1 MVHETLAATHAVVT
15 LDVAL
20 PEPFWGWFVT
30 MNMWAK
36 SVGTGL
42 IFMLFLLMKKN
53 ASELSGVRTRTI
65 IVSFIMMNVFLLFTL
80 ADLHQPFRMWHIF
93 FYPHWTS
100 AITVGAWMATLFVGL
115 EFLMAAA
122 MIRKENC
129 IFTKDATGFFDKMLF
144 WVTLLAI
151 PVTLYTAGIMAESTA
166 RELWQM
172 PTESV
177 QMILAATLS
186 GSAAIILLGGSK
198 LSDESKRFF
207 GAILGLSAL
216 MAFIIYMS
224 EYIFGAMKAEEAAA
238 ILNYVKGD
246 GEYATMFWIGQW
258 VAYILPMLLV
268 ALSRVSNSNAMLN
281 LASILAIVG
290 LWVVKHVWLIIPQL
304 LPLS

>member
-1 MVHETLAATHAVVT
+1 MVHETLAATNAVVT

-20 PEPFWGWFVT
+20 PEVFWGWYVT

-36 SVGTGL
+36 SIGTGV
-42 IFMLFLLMKKN
+42 IFMLFLLLRKN
-53 ASELSGVRTRTI
+53 PSEAKGLRLSTA
-65 IVSFIMMNVFLLFTL
+65 IVAFIFINIFLLFTL

-93 FYPHWTS
+93 VYSHMTS
-100 AITVGAWMATLFVGL
+100 AIAVGSWMASIFLGLLTLL
-115 EFLMAAA
+115 IFL
-122 MIRKENC
+122 
-129 IFTKDATGFFDKMLF
+129 GFKKSEGAYDKVLF
-144 WVTLLAI
+144 WTTLLAI
-151 PVTLYTAGIMAESTA
+151 PVTLYTAGIMAEATA

-186 GSAAIILLGGSK
+186 GSAAFILIGGSK
-198 LSDESKRFF
+198 LSEESQKFF

-224 EYIFGAMKAEEAAA
+224 EYIFGAMKAEEVAV
-238 ILNYVKGD
+238 ILGYVKGD

-258 VAYILPMLLV
+258 VAYILPMLFV
-268 ALSRVSNSNAMLN
+268 ALSRASGSSSILK
-281 LASILAIVG
+281 LAAILAIVG
-290 LWVVKHVWLIIPQL
+290 LWVVKHVWLVIPQL

>member
-1 MVHETLAATHAVVT
+1 MVHDTLAATHAVVT

-20 PEPFWGWFVT
+20 PDIFWGWFVT

-36 SVGTGL
+36 SIGTGL
-42 IFMLFLLMKKN
+42 VFMLFLLLRKN
-53 ASELSGVRTRTI
+53 PSEMTGLRTPTLI
-65 IVSFIMMNVFLLFTL
+65 ISFIMMNVFLLFTL

-115 EFLMAAA
+115 EFVMIAV
-122 MIRKENC
+122 MIRKEKC
-129 IFTKDATGFFDKMLF
+129 LLTKEPTAFFDKTLL

-151 PVTLYTAGIMAESTA
+151 PVTLYTAAIMAESTA

-186 GSAAIILLGGSK
+186 GSAAIILIGGSK
-198 LSDESKRFF
+198 LSDETNKFF

-216 MAFIIYMS
+216 MAFIVYMS
-224 EYIFGAMKAEEAAA
+224 EYIFGAMKAEEVAA
-238 ILNYVKGD
+238 ILDYVKGD

-258 VAYILPMLLV
+258 VAYIIPMILV
-268 ALSRVSNSNAMLN
+268 VLSRINNSRTILA
-281 LASILAIVG
+281 LASILAIAG
-290 LWVVKHVWLIIPQL
+290 LWVVKHVWLVIPQL
-304 LPLS
+304 LSLS

>member
-1 MVHETLAATHAVVT
+1 MVHETLAATNAVVT

-20 PEPFWGWFVT
+20 PDIFWGWFVT

-36 SVGTGL
+36 SIGTGL
-42 IFMLFLLMKKN
+42 IFMLFLLLRKN
-53 ASELSGVRTRTI
+53 SSEMSGLRTPTI

-100 AITVGAWMATLFVGL
+100 AITVGAWMATVFVGL
-115 EFLMAAA
+115 EFVMMAM
-122 MIRKENC
+122 MIRKDKCLLTSNA
-129 IFTKDATGFFDKMLF
+129 IASFDKLLL

-198 LSDESKRFF
+198 LSEESQRFF
-207 GAILGLSAL
+207 GVILGLSAL

-224 EYIFGAMKAEEAAA
+224 EYIFGAMKSEEVAV
-238 ILNYVKGD
+238 ILGYVKGN

-258 VAYILPMLLV
+258 VAYILPMVLV
-268 ALSRVSNSNAMLN
+268 ALSRTSGSASILK
-281 LASILAIVG
+281 LAAILAIVG
-290 LWVVKHVWLIIPQL
+290 LWIVKHVWLVIPQL

>member
-1 MVHETLAATHAVVT
+1 MIEHTLAATNAVVT
-15 LDVAL
+15 LDVPL
-20 PEPFWGWFVT
+20 PDVFWGWFVT

-36 SVGTGL
+36 SIGTGL
-42 IFMLFLLMKKN
+42 IFMLFLLLRKN
-53 ASELSGVRTRTI
+53 PNEMDGLRTPTL

-100 AITVGAWMATLFVGL
+100 AITVGAWMATVFVGL
-115 EFLMAAA
+115 ESLMIAV
-122 MIRKENC
+122 MILKKN
-129 IFTKDATGFFDKMLF
+129 TALFDKLLF

-151 PVTLYTAGIMAESTA
+151 PVTLYTAGIMAEASA

-198 LSDESKRFF
+198 LSDETKSFF
-207 GAILGLSAL
+207 ASILGLSAL

-224 EYIFGAMKAEEAAA
+224 EYIFGAMKAEEVAA
-238 ILNYVKGD
+238 ILEYVKGD

-268 ALSRVSNSNAMLN
+268 ALYRVSRSSAMLN
-281 LASILAIVG
+281 LAAILAIVG
-290 LWVVKHVWLIIPQL
+290 LWVVKHVWLVIPQL

>member
-1 MVHETLAATHAVVT
+1 MVHETLAATNAVVT
-15 LDVAL
+15 LDVAI
-20 PEPFWGWFVT
+20 PDIFWGWYVT

-36 SVGTGL
+36 SIGTGL
-42 IFMLFLLMKKN
+42 VFMLFLLLRHNSEEMKGLR
-53 ASELSGVRTRTI
+53 LSAMIT
-65 IVSFIMMNVFLLFTL
+65 SFIMMNIFLLFTL

-100 AITVGAWMATLFVGL
+100 AIAVGAWMASIFVAL
-115 EFLMAAA
+115 ESLMIVV
-122 MIRKENC
+122 MFFK
-129 IFTKDATGFFDKMLF
+129 KDTVTYDKLLF
-144 WVTLLAI
+144 WITLLAI
-151 PVTLYTAGIMAESTA
+151 PVTLYTAGIMAEATA

-172 PTESV
+172 PTEAV

-198 LSDESKRFF
+198 LSNTTKDLF

-224 EYIFGAMKAEEAAA
+224 EYIFGAMKSEEVAA
-238 ILNYVKGD
+238 ILHYVKGD
-246 GEYATMFWIGQW
+246 GEYATMFWVGQW

-268 ALSRVSNSNAMLN
+268 ALARVSKSSAILN
-281 LASILAIVG
+281 LAAILAIAG
-290 LWVVKHVWLIIPQL
+290 LWIVKHVWLVIPQL